1 MGNNF
6 FKGSAALIT
15 VIKNVIVIK
24 AITAEWIKS
33 MLMPALRSKPITLMG
48 MPNLTKLLD
57 IFSEAEGLIFPTK

>member
-24 AITAEWIKS
+24 AITAEWIRS
-33 MLMPALRSKPITLMG
+33 MLMPALRSKPITLKG
-48 MPNLTKLLD
+48 IPNFIKLFD
-57 IFSEAEGLIFPTK
+57 IFSEVDGLIFPTK